1 MKKPLIFILVFI
13 VLILVGSV
21 LWFAFKGDNQ
31 VSVQTEMPKI
41 RTLVE
46 TVSASGKIQP
56 EVEVKITTEV
66 SGQIISLPVKEGD
79 LVKKGDLLVQI
90 NPDLYESAVNRSN
103 AALNQ
108 SRSNL
113 SSSKA
118 RKAQAEAQF
127 FASERAF
134 RRSEQLFEQGAISQ
148 ADFDQALSSF
158 EVSKAEVS
166 AAGESIKSAE
176 FQILSANATKKEA
189 SDNLSRTTL
198 IAPQDGIV
206 TALTK
211 EEGESV
217 LGTSMMQGETI
228 MKVSNLSNMEVNV
241 EVNESDIVKVSVGD
255 TARVEVDAYLDQ
267 EFMGI
272 VTEISNTALNALSG
286 GMMSMDQVTNF
297 SVKIRILSESYSL
310 LTEGKPTN
318 YSPFRPGMS
327 ATVEIQ
333 TNRRS
338 GITIPVRA
346 VTTRTDT
353 TSGKNRRF
361 GSKRTTD
368 SAADSELKEPILC
381 VFVNNNGQ
389 SEVREV
395 ITDIQDSKFILINSG
410 IKEGDEIITG
420 PYDQV
425 SRKLRPGQAIET
437 TEKSEISEE

>member
-1 MKKPLIFILVFI
+1 MKKPLILVLVFLGI
-13 VLILVGSV
+13 ITVGSA
-21 LWFAFKGDNQ
+21 LWFSFSKGDQ
-31 VSVQTEMPKI
+31 VSVQSELPKV
-41 RTLVE
+41 RTIVE

-90 NPDLYESAVNRSN
+90 NPDLYESAVNRAN

-108 SRSNL
+108 SRSSL
-113 SSSKA
+113 SSAKA
-118 RKAQAEAQF
+118 RKAQAQAQF
-127 FASERAF
+127 IAAERSFSRSER
-134 RRSEQLFEQGAISQ
+134 LFEQEAISQ

-158 EVSKAEVS
+158 EVSKAEVT
-166 AAGESIKSAE
+166 AASESIKSAE
-176 FQILSANATKKEA
+176 FQILSANASKTEA

-255 TARVEVDAYLDQ
+255 TAKVEVDAYLDQ
-267 EFMGI
+267 EFTGI

-297 SVKIRILSESYSL
+297 SVKVRILPSSYTDL
-310 LTEGKPTN
+310 VEGKPAN
-318 YSPFRPGMS
+318 FSPFRPGMS

-333 TNRRS
+333 TSRRN

-353 TSGKNRRF
+353 TSGKRRF
-361 GSKRTTD
+361 GSKRTTTD
-368 SAADSELKEPILC
+368 TETTELEEPILC
-381 VFVNNNGQ
+381 VFVNNNGK
-389 SEVREV
+389 SEIREV
-395 ITDIQDSKFILINSG
+395 KTDIQDSKYILITSG
-410 IKEGDEIITG
+410 LKPEDEVITG

-425 SRKLRPGQAIET
+425 SRKLRPGIEIENAEH
-437 TEKSEISEE
+437 TESKE

>member
-1 MKKPLIFILVFI
+1 MKKPLILVLVFLGI
-13 VLILVGSV
+13 VTLGSA
-21 LWFAFKGDNQ
+21 LWFSFSKGDQ
-31 VSVQTEMPKI
+31 VSVQSELPKV
-41 RTLVE
+41 RTIVE

-66 SGQIISLPVKEGD
+66 SGQIISLPVREGD
-79 LVKKGDLLVQI
+79 LVKKGELLVQI
-90 NPDLYESAVNRSN
+90 NPDLYESAVNRAN

-108 SRSNL
+108 SKSNL
-113 SSSKA
+113 SSAKA
-118 RKAQAEAQF
+118 RKSQAQAQF
-127 FASERAF
+127 NAAERSFNRSER
-134 RRSEQLFEQGAISQ
+134 LFEQEAISQ

-166 AAGESIKSAE
+166 AASESIKSAE
-176 FQILSANATKKEA
+176 FQILSANASKTEA

-217 LGTSMMQGETI
+217 LGTSMMQGVTI

-255 TARVEVDAYLDQ
+255 TAKVEVDAYLDQ
-267 EFMGI
+267 EFTGI

-297 SVKIRILSESYSL
+297 SVKVRILPSSYTDL
-310 LTEGKPTN
+310 VEGKPTN

-333 TNRRS
+333 TSRRN

-353 TSGKNRRF
+353 TSGKRRF
-361 GSKRTTD
+361 GSKRNATDKETT
-368 SAADSELKEPILC
+368 ELKEPILC
-381 VFVNNNGQ
+381 VFVNNNGK
-389 SEVREV
+389 SEIREV
-395 ITDIQDSKFILINSG
+395 KTDIQDSKYILITSG
-410 IKEGDEIITG
+410 LKPEDEVITG
-420 PYDQV
+420 PYDQI
-425 SRKLRPGQAIET
+425 SRKLRPGTEIENADH
-437 TEKSEISEE
+437 TESKE

>member
-1 MKKPLIFILVFI
+1 MKKPLILVLVFLGI
-13 VLILVGSV
+13 VTLGSA
-21 LWFAFKGDNQ
+21 LWFSFSKGDQ
-31 VSVQTEMPKI
+31 VSVQSELPKV
-41 RTLVE
+41 RTIVE

-66 SGQIISLPVKEGD
+66 SGQIISLPVREGD
-79 LVKKGDLLVQI
+79 LVKKGELLVQI
-90 NPDLYESAVNRSN
+90 NPDLYESAVNRAN

-108 SRSNL
+108 SKSNL
-113 SSSKA
+113 SSAKA
-118 RKAQAEAQF
+118 RKAQAQAQF
-127 FASERAF
+127 NAAERSFNRSER
-134 RRSEQLFEQGAISQ
+134 LFEQEAISQ

-166 AAGESIKSAE
+166 AASESIKSAE
-176 FQILSANATKKEA
+176 FQILSANASKTEA

-255 TARVEVDAYLDQ
+255 TAKVEVDAYLDQ
-267 EFMGI
+267 EFTGI

-297 SVKIRILSESYSL
+297 SVKVRILPSSYTDL
-310 LTEGKPTN
+310 VEGKPAN

-333 TNRRS
+333 TSRRN

-353 TSGKNRRF
+353 TSGKRRF
-361 GSKRTTD
+361 GSKRNATDKETT
-368 SAADSELKEPILC
+368 ELKEPILC
-381 VFVNNNGQ
+381 VFVNNNGK
-389 SEVREV
+389 SEIREV
-395 ITDIQDSKFILINSG
+395 KTDIQDSKYILITSG
-410 IKEGDEIITG
+410 LKPEDEVITG

-425 SRKLRPGQAIET
+425 SRKLRPGTEIENADH
-437 TEKSEISEE
+437 TESKE